1 MSKILVAE
9 DDKFLANAYRVKLTK
24 EQFEILLV
32 SDGEEVLKS
41 LETFNPDLILLDLM
55 MPKIDGF
62 MVLQILRTTDKW
74 KNVPVI
80 ITSNLGQKEDID
92 KGMQLG
98 ATDYIVKSESNIDD
112 IIAKIRAH
120 LPSVPLQ

>member
-24 EQFEILLV
+24 EGFNIQLA
-32 SDGEEVLKS
+32 SNGEEVLKT
-41 LETFNPDLILLDLM
+41 LQTFNPDIILLDLM

-62 MVLQILRTTDKW
+62 IVLQILRTTDQW
-74 KNVPVI
+74 REIPVI
-80 ITSNLGQKEDID
+80 ITSNLGQKEDIE
-92 KGMQLG
+92 KGMKLG
-98 ATDYIVKSESNIDD
+98 ATDYIVKSDTSIDD

-120 LPSVPLQ
+120 IRQSPLQ

>member
-24 EQFEILLV
+24 EGFETMIV
-32 SDGEEVLKS
+32 SNGEEVLQALGNFS
-41 LETFNPDLILLDLM
+41 PDIILLDLM

-62 MVLQILRTTDKW
+62 IVLQILRTTDKW

-80 ITSNLGQKEDID
+80 ITSNLGQKEDIE
-92 KGMQLG
+92 KGMKMG
-98 ATDYIVKSESNIDD
+98 ATDYIIKSDTAIGD
-112 IIAKIRAH
+112 ILTKIRTY
-120 LPSVPLQ
+120 VK